1 MSQMTP
7 VRILYLEDDIGLA
20 RLLVKKM
27 ERSGFSVE
35 IANNGKTGLLML
47 EKSDYDVIITD
58 QQMPEM
64 SGLEVIQ
71 HLSKTGL
78 MPPII
83 MVTGAGNEQ
92 IAVDAMK
99 LGASDY
105 IIKDVDGVYLNLLPT
120 VIQQVIQQQQLIRER
135 KQALEDLQESEERYR
150 TLFNSSHDAILI
162 TSAEGNFLDGNP
174 AAIRLFGCNSEQDFL
189 KLTFFQVS
197 PDYQPDGYL
206 SFTRLQEMVNIA
218 LIDGSHYFEWTHK
231 TVAGQI
237 FPAIVSLNI
246 TNLRGQKVIQANI
259 RDITK
264 QKLTEQVLHKQAT
277 EDPLTECYN
286 RRHFF
291 SLAVKELARSDS
303 ENLNM
308 SIIMFDFDYFK
319 VINDTFGHSVGDIVL
334 VEQSRRIRNSLRPN
348 DIFARYGGEEFVIL
362 LPQTN
367 LENAKLTAERIRKTV
382 SDPITAKDTELTS
395 TISFGVSCKEIQEN
409 ISIDKLLD
417 RADKAL
423 YTAKNNGR
431 NSVCA
436 WEPMLESQF
445 SRYNAAD

>member
-1 MSQMTP
+1 MTNVTP

-20 RLLVKKM
+20 RLLVKHM
-27 ERSGFSVE
+27 ERSGFIVD
-35 IANNGKTGLLML
+35 IANNGKTGLSMF
-47 EKSDYDVIITD
+47 EKSDYDVIVTD

-71 HLSKTGL
+71 HLAKSGI
-78 MPPII
+78 MPPVI

-105 IIKDVDGVYLNLLPT
+105 IIKDVDGIYLNLLPT
-120 VIQQVIQQQQLIRER
+120 VIRQVIHQQQLIRER
-135 KQALEDLQESEERYR
+135 KQALEDLQESEERYH

-162 TSAEGNFLDGNP
+162 ISLEGNFLDGNP
-174 AAIRLFGCNSEQDFL
+174 AAIKLFGCKDEFDFC
-189 KLTFFQVS
+189 KLTLEQVS
-197 PDYQPDGYL
+197 PDYQPEGYL
-206 SFTRLQEMVNIA
+206 SYVRLRELLGTA
-218 LIDGSHYFEWTHK
+218 LSEGSCFYEWTHK
-231 TVAGQI
+231 TISGES
-237 FPAIVSLNI
+237 FPAIVSLNL

-277 EDPLTECYN
+277 EDPLTECFN

-291 SLAVKELARSDS
+291 SLAVKELARSEN

-308 SIIMFDFDYFK
+308 SIIMFDFDFFK
-319 VINDTFGHSVGDIVL
+319 VINDTYGHGVGDIVL
-334 VEQSRRIRNSLRPN
+334 VEQSRRIRNTLRPS

-362 LPQTN
+362 LPQTS
-367 LENAKLTAERIRKTV
+367 LENAKSTAERIRKNV
-382 SDPITAKDTELTS
+382 SEPIIAKDIELTS
-395 TISFGVSCKEIQEN
+395 TISFGVTCKEIDES

-436 WEPMLESQF
+436 WQPVLDQLQF
-445 SRYNAAD
+445 R